1 MKAERNERYLKT
13 LEFLHR
19 RAKSGKPIN
28 DPKYS
33 PRYRQL
39 LKIIKRKLEEAKPR
53 IEQLRMIVP
62 EYASDNYTI
71 LREYEV
77 NYLEIAFGRLR
88 IAFGLRGRQTS

>member
-1 MKAERNERYLKT
+1 MKPERSEHHLK
-13 LEFLHR
+13 LLNFLR
-19 RAKSGKPIN
+19 RRIESGKPIN
-28 DPKYS
+28 DPNYS
-33 PRYRQL
+33 PRTRQL